1 MASVGFVSS
10 GIERARAG
18 GRARTCKCSV
28 WVSLIGDRVCYVRS
42 TVSTDC
48 RSAIDG
54 RRLPEADCARTV
66 HTASRVGILNNM
78 SAVWLSGSRRK
89 QGAQEKLYPSALYT
103 HRRQAGEKLGGLRLT
118 GLPRVMQDIGRFNID
133 ALRAAVP

>member
-1 MASVGFVSS
+1 MSSCVRNHLVHIHTWSGVLECKVDEISSGVKIMASVGFVSS
-10 GIERARAG
+10 GTERARAG
-18 GRARTCKCSV
+18 GGARTCKCSV

-48 RSAIDG
+48 RSTIDG
-54 RRLPEADCARTV
+54 GRLPEADCARTV
-66 HTASRVGILNNM
+66 HTAASRVGILNNM

-103 HRRQAGEKLGGLRLT
+103 HRR
-118 GLPRVMQDIGRFNID
+118 
-133 ALRAAVP
+133 